1 MDSIEFA
8 GMAEHTQLA
17 CCVYPFSCRIYNVDT
32 RCVSDTSNVDTSNV
46 DTSNVVC
53 NPFI

>member
-8 GMAEHTQLA
+8 GMAEYTQLA
-17 CCVYPFSCRIYNVDT
+17 CT
-32 RCVSDTSNVDTSNV
+32 RFLVESTMQIQDVSDTSNV